1 MGSNPTPAASEADS
15 PLVERDFRAWHTR
28 GMSSDRETEL
38 LVLVAFTFV
47 GMIDE
52 ISAAVRSY

>member
-1 MGSNPTPAASEADS
+1 MGSNPTPAASEADP

-28 GMSSDRETEL
+28 GMSSDRENGTR
-38 LVLVAFTFV
+38 VVVAFIFV